1 MLPVMSTMKTIM
13 TLKLHSLYL
22 FAMNKI
28 TLYIHVKSNLRLS
41 LNSLLCNSNHL
52 VSVRSINYEHY
63 YES

>member
-1 MLPVMSTMKTIM
+1 MLPVMSTMKAIM

-22 FAMNKI
+22 VAMNKI

-41 LNSLLCNSNHL
+41 LNSLLRKSNHM
-52 VSVRSINYEHY
+52 VSVRSINYDNY